1 MNLQDLLGQEYEVI
15 KKLIE
20 QAKQVN
26 ITMCIDNLE
35 MNTNPDTDIFYS
47 NKQTL
52 KKIINL
58 IDENGFKLEEPVCL
72 KKQYRFKTE
81 ELQHLSD
88 NIGNIKIQKYQ
99 KENQNINMFLAQN
112 PYSEIEQVARQ
123 ITRLVRDEGLRYKDI
138 AIITKNIEEYSSL
151 VRSIFLKYNI
161 PVFIDEKRDL
171 NQNIITQYILSI
183 IEILN
188 KNFTTESVFFYL
200 KSGFF
205 DIEKDE
211 IFK

>member
-1 MNLQDLLGQEYEVI
+1 MNLQDLLGQEYDVI

-58 IDENGFKLEEPVCL
+58 IDENGFKLEEPVNL
-72 KKQYRFKTE
+72 EKQYRFKTE

-99 KENQNINMFLAQN
+99 KENKNINMFLAQN

-151 VRSIFLKYNI
+151 VRSIFLKYDI

-171 NQNIITQYILSI
+171 NQNIITQ
-183 IEILN
+183 
-188 KNFTTESVFFYL
+188 
-200 KSGFF
+200 
-205 DIEKDE
+205 
-211 IFK
+211 

>member
-52 KKIINL
+52 KKIIHL
-58 IDENGFKLEEPVCL
+58 IDENGFKLEEPVNL
-72 KKQYRFKTE
+72 EKQYRFKTE

-99 KENQNINMFLAQN
+99 YIF
-112 PYSEIEQVARQ
+112 
-123 ITRLVRDEGLRYKDI
+123 
-138 AIITKNIEEYSSL
+138 SSK
-151 VRSIFLKYNI
+151 SI
-161 PVFIDEKRDL
+161 
-171 NQNIITQYILSI
+171 
-183 IEILN
+183 
-188 KNFTTESVFFYL
+188 
-200 KSGFF
+200 
-205 DIEKDE
+205 
-211 IFK
+211 

>member
-1 MNLQDLLGQEYEVI
+1 MNLQDLLGQEYDVI

-35 MNTNPDTDIFYS
+35 MNTNSDTDIFYS

-58 IDENGFKLEEPVCL
+58 IDENGFKLEEPVNL
-72 KKQYRFKTE
+72 EKQYRFKTE

-99 KENQNINMFLAQN
+99 KENKNINMFLAQN

-183 IEILN
+183 SEILN
-188 KNFTTESVFFYL
+188 KNFTTESVFFY
-200 KSGFF
+200 
-205 DIEKDE
+205 
-211 IFK
+211 